1 MKVIFNAL
9 FLTLA
14 FFTAWAC
21 LVFTLVKYIK
31 WCWYA

>member
-1 MKVIFNAL
+1 MKQILSAL
-9 FLTLA
+9 FLLLSVL
-14 FFTAWAC
+14 TALSC